1 MTTTNKFIFTIF
13 ALEFAFLI
21 LFYAYAYPY
30 VPFWGDDL
38 QHLSDYA
45 SNQAQIRF
53 TMSGWVPTRVLP
65 SYFDAIVGLVAM
77 YILRPLFAMPL
88 LDAINI
94 SHAMLISVGF
104 VVAHFVV
111 YKVASM
117 ICARIYALVASF
129 AFILGAA
136 FAMKPSVMPLLLP
149 SINYAQNHYSMN
161 IANWYLLPYLCNLV
175 LVGALMVALIYRIK
189 SAKNIANLLAL
200 TKSPPPILRLRKI

>member
-1 MTTTNKFIFTIF
+1 M
-13 ALEFAFLI
+13 

-30 VPFWGDDL
+30 IPFWGDDL

-77 YILRPLFAMPL
+77 HILQPLFALAL

-94 SHAMLISVGF
+94 SHAMLISAGF
-104 VVAHFVV
+104 VVAHFVA

-117 ICARIYALVASF
+117 LCARIYALVASF
-129 AFILGAA
+129 AFIIGAS

-161 IANWYLLPYLCNLV
+161 ITNWYLLPYLCNLV
-175 LVGALMVALIYRIK
+175 LVGALMMALIYRIK
-189 SAKNIANLLAL
+189 SAKNISTSSAFTNTPL
-200 TKSPPPILRLRKI
+200 TKSPPLLRLRRI